1 MRDLG
6 VAISDSE
13 PEAEG
18 ETLST
23 DELSDVDMIPS
34 SSTARPTISSHQPPP
49 AAPSQDVSIPADPS
63 NDQRWMHPS
72 GPSAARLRSAT
83 AASERNTMDVTR
95 VTIPSSDDS
104 KCESIFTQRVNK
116 ITNILLSRTGITIGA
131 VYYETRMLKMYVR

>member
-1 MRDLG
+1 MSRRAAKKERAVMRDLG

-34 SSTARPTISSHQPPP
+34 SSIVRPTISSHQPPP

-63 NDQRWMHPS
+63 TDQRWMHPS
-72 GPSAARLRSAT
+72 GPTAARLRSAP
-83 AASERNTMDVTR
+83 AASERNTRDATR
-95 VTIPSSDDS
+95 ATIPSSDDG
-104 KCESIFTQRVNK
+104 KW
-116 ITNILLSRTGITIGA
+116 
-131 VYYETRMLKMYVR
+131 